1 MVAMHYILAYLAS
14 PTALEKLPKGRQTVE
29 AIMALGCLVVL
40 LFSLI
45 FLFYTYSFLNRR
57 RAREFGL
64 YNVLGMGRRNI
75 SRIVLW
81 ESAITTAIALIGGLA
96 LGAALSKLAELG
108 MINLMNG
115 EIDYRIQLDFK
126 AVFRTVVC
134 YVPVFVINALA
145 AVIRTRRSSAVNL
158 LKAENA
164 GEKPPRSNWLL
175 AILGVVIL
183 GVAYWMA
190 VSIRNPLDAL
200 MWFFAAVLLVF
211 MLPLAFAGMH
221 LAFAFPMIRKMLLLF
236 GLTDIGLFIR
246 TTLISFA
253 VFAAFYWI
261 VYRITSGVYY
271 RIISGKED
279 LQAG

>member
-1 MVAMHYILAYLAS
+1 
-14 PTALEKLPKGRQTVE
+14 
-29 AIMALGCLVVL
+29 
-40 LFSLI
+40 
-45 FLFYTYSFLNRR
+45 
-57 RAREFGL
+57 
-64 YNVLGMGRRNI
+64 
-75 SRIVLW
+75 
-81 ESAITTAIALIGGLA
+81 
-96 LGAALSKLAELG
+96 
-108 MINLMNG
+108 MNG
-115 EIDYRIQLDFK
+115 EIDYGIQLDFK

-175 AILGVVIL
+175 AVLGVVIL

-190 VSIRNPLDAL
+190 LSIRNPLDAL
-200 MWFFAAVLLVF
+200 MWFFAALLLVF
-211 MLPLAFAGMH
+211 MLPLAFAG
-221 LAFAFPMIRKMLLLF
+221 AFPMIRKMLLLF

-271 RIISGKED
+271 RIISGKEN
-279 LQAG
+279 AIR